1 MLLPSTITARRTR
14 RYTSTL
20 YIHRTTHKLDLKPM
34 NGGGRS
40 NLQPPFVRDY
50 PPARDNL
57 PPPFTVVYMPQHYIS
72 HPTVWMQPMQTLAR
86 LAPDAE
92 GLQLLTGIL
101 LLPYHNPVDIAEQ
114 TVTLDHISNGRFILG
129 VGLGYRQAEL
139 SAFGTNRG
147 DRVSR
152 FEESIELM
160 KLLWSGDEVNY
171 DGRHWQV
178 HDARLALT
186 PVQEPYPPIWVAT
199 QSRGAVRH
207 AAALADRAIL
217 GPQPGWQD
225 IGLLTC
231 QYKDAFEEL
240 GKDPTGRIGVH
251 RSIAIA
257 KDRETA
263 ITEAR
268 EMAAKK
274 AGMYSSFNMQEN
286 TTVDFGLG
294 GQRELPDCAVA
305 GSPQD
310 CAEIINRC
318 KEVEGLNYIGL
329 ASMNLPR
336 EFPAKLEYLQL
347 ISKELL
353 AHLQ

>member
-1 MLLPSTITARRTR
+1 MEVG
-14 RYTSTL
+14 L
-20 YIHRTTHKLDLKPM
+20 YI
-34 NGGGRS
+34 
-40 NLQPPFVRDY
+40 RDY
-50 PPARDNL
+50 MEDPDRPMYQQVEEAAEVCRRAKAL
-57 PPPFTVVYMPQHYIS
+57 GFSVIYAPQHYIS

-92 GLQLLTGIL
+92 GLKLLTGVM

-114 TVTLDHISNGRFILG
+114 TVTLDHISNGRFVLG
-129 VGLGYRQAEL
+129 VGIGYRVAEL
-139 SAFGTNRG
+139 SAFGTNRR

-160 KLLWSGDEVNY
+160 KLLWSGEEINY
-171 DGRHWQV
+171 DGKHWQV
-178 HDARLALT
+178 REVKLGLT
-186 PVQEPYPPIWVAT
+186 PLQKPHPPIWIAA
-199 QSRGAVRH
+199 QSRGAVRR
-207 AAALADRAIL
+207 AAALADRVIL
-217 GPQPGWQD
+217 GPQPGWKD
-225 IGLLTC
+225 ISLLTR
-231 QYKDAFEEL
+231 QYKEALEEL
-240 GKDPTGRIGVH
+240 GKDSAGRIGVH

-294 GQRELPDCAVA
+294 GQRKLPDWAVA

-318 KEVEGLNYIGL
+318 KEEEGLDYIGL
-329 ASMNLPR
+329 ASLNLPK
-336 EFPAKLEYLQL
+336 EFNAKLEYLQL
-347 ISKELL
+347 ISEELL
-353 AHLQ
+353 PHLR

>member
-1 MLLPSTITARRTR
+1 MEVG
-14 RYTSTL
+14 L
-20 YIHRTTHKLDLKPM
+20 YI
-34 NGGGRS
+34 
-40 NLQPPFVRDY
+40 RDY
-50 PPARDNL
+50 MEDPYRPMYEQVEEAAEVCRRAKSL
-57 PPPFTVVYMPQHYIS
+57 GFSVIYMPQHYIS

-92 GLQLLTGIL
+92 EMKLLTGIL

-129 VGLGYRQAEL
+129 VGLGYRVAEL
-139 SAFGTNRG
+139 SAFGTNRR

-160 KLLWSGDEVNY
+160 KLLWTGDEVNF

-178 HDARLALT
+178 HDAKLALT
-186 PVQEPYPPIWVAT
+186 PVQEPHPPIWIAA
-199 QSRGAVRH
+199 QSRGAVRR
-207 AAALADRAIL
+207 AAVLADRVIL
-217 GPQPGWQD
+217 GPQPGWKD
-225 IGLLTC
+225 ISVLTR
-231 QYKDAFEEL
+231 QYKEALEEL
-240 GKDPTGRIGVH
+240 GKDSAGRIGVH

-257 KDRETA
+257 RDRETA

-274 AGMYSSFNMQEN
+274 AGMYTSFNMQEN
-286 TTVDFGLG
+286 TTVDLGLG
-294 GQRELPDCAVA
+294 GQRNLTDWAIA

-310 CAEIINRC
+310 CADIINRC
-318 KEVEGLNYIGL
+318 KEEEGLDYIGL
-329 ASMNLPR
+329 ASLNLPK

-347 ISKELL
+347 ISEELL
-353 AHLQ
+353 PHIQ